1 MNIDGFWALIE
12 ECREDGV
19 KCEEVAE
26 ALLLRLKN
34 MPVETILEFQSEL
47 DERMV
52 ETYRWDLWA
61 VAYIVGGGCSDDG
74 FDYFRGWLIAQ
85 GREFYETA
93 LMDAE
98 LAANGMDPG
107 EVYEC
112 EDMLYVPAQAY
123 EEVKGEA
130 MPARKLNLPQK
141 GPVGKPW
148 EEEDLPNLYPELYDK
163 FS

>member
-1 MNIDGFWALIE
+1 MNIEEFWSLIE
-12 ECREDGV
+12 ECRGDGAE
-19 KCEEVAE
+19 CEECAE

-34 MPVETILEFQSEL
+34 MPTEKILEFQSHL

-61 VAYIVGGGCSDDG
+61 VAAIIGGGCSDEG
-74 FDYFRGWLIAQ
+74 FEYFRGWLITQ

-93 LMDAE
+93 MMDPE
-98 LAANGMDPG
+98 LAAKGMDPG

-112 EDMLYVPAQAY
+112 EDILYVPARAY
-123 EEVKGEA
+123 EHVKGEIMA
-130 MPARKLNLPQK
+130 PRKMHFPQK

-148 EEEDLPNLYPELYDK
+148 EEEDLPTLFPDLYEK

>member
-1 MNIDGFWALIE
+1 MNTDDFWSLIE
-12 ECREDGV
+12 ESRDEGAGS
-19 KCEEVAE
+19 EQAAE

-34 MPVETILEFQSEL
+34 MIPEEILEFQSHL

-61 VAYIVGGGCSDDG
+61 VAYIVGGGCSDDS
-74 FDYFRGWLIAQ
+74 FEYFRGWLITQ

-93 LMDAE
+93 MMDPE

-112 EDMLYVPAQAY
+112 EDILYVPARAY
-123 EEVKGEA
+123 EQVKGEP
-130 MPARKLNLPQK
+130 MPPRKLNLPQK

-148 EEEDLPNLYPELYDK
+148 EEEDLPKLYPDLYEK